1 MLAVDAPGTPG
12 DPVAYTFWGAM
23 KIIIVADALMGVDNV
38 LGVVGAAH
46 GALELVVIGLLISVL
61 IVVFGSTLVLRLV
74 ELGFVPGGAVRI
86 IAEGMPGREP
96 LAVRVGHT
104 TFGLRRHEA
113 SFIVVTPADPK

>member
-1 MLAVDAPGTPG
+1 MDGTARNTLRLDQLPAEQWATVVDITVPA
-12 DPVAYTFWGAM
+12 DP
-23 KIIIVADALMGVDNV
+23 ADHD
-38 LGVVGAAH
+38 
-46 GALELVVIGLLISVL
+46 
-61 IVVFGSTLVLRLV
+61 LVLRLV

-113 SFIVVTPADPK
+113 SFIVVAPAGPK